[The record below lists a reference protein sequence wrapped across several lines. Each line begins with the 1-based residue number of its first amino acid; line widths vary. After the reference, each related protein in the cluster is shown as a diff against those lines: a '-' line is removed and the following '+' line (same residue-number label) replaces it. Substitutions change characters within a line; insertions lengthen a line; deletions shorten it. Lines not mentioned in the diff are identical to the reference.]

1 MNTELITR
9 HGSTRHDSI
18 EGTKDKLVK
27 DLRAVVE
34 DADCLL
40 QEVANSTAEEFAAA
54 RTRIGAKLSEAR
66 SRLDEARIAVTD
78 KARHTADVT
87 HEYMMQNP
95 WKVVGFAAV
104 IGLIIGAIVSRR

>member
-9 HGSTRHDSI
+9 HGNL

-27 DLRAVVE
+27 DLRTVVD
-34 DADCLL
+34 DADYLL

-54 RTRIGAKLSEAR
+54 RTRIGVKLTEAR

-78 KARHTADVT
+78 RARHTADAT
-87 HEYMMQNP
+87 HEYMMDNP
-95 WKVVGFAAV
+95 WKVVGLAAV
-104 IGLIIGAIVSRR
+104 IGLIIGVIASRR

>member
-1 MNTELITR
+1 MNTELIATP
-9 HGSTRHDSI
+9 GNV
-18 EGTKDKLVK
+18 EGTRNKLVK
-27 DLRAVVE
+27 DLRTVVE
-34 DADCLL
+34 DADYLL
-40 QEVANSTAEEFAAA
+40 QEVAHSTAEEFAAA
-54 RTRIGAKLSEAR
+54 RTRVGAKLSEAR

-78 KARHTADVT
+78 KARHTADAT

>member
-9 HGSTRHDSI
+9 HGNV

-27 DLRAVVE
+27 ELRTVVD
-34 DADCLL
+34 DADYLL

-54 RTRIGAKLSEAR
+54 RTKIGAKLTEAR

-87 HEYMMQNP
+87 HEYMMDNP

-104 IGLIIGAIVSRR
+104 IGLIIGVLARRR

>member
-9 HGSTRHDSI
+9 HGNV

-27 DLRAVVE
+27 DLRTVVD
-34 DADCLL
+34 DADYLL

-54 RTRIGAKLSEAR
+54 RTKIGAKLTEAR

-87 HEYMMQNP
+87 HEYMMDNP

-104 IGLIIGAIVSRR
+104 IGLIIGVLASRR